1 LVAFLPAKR
10 LDRFSY
16 LLYNDFVVI
25 DGDNIMIIRRETLN
39 EIASMR
45 YAGKSVEYIA
55 AALGLL
61 ASDVA
66 AALKAWKL

>member
-1 LVAFLPAKR
+1 
-10 LDRFSY
+10 
-16 LLYNDFVVI
+16 
-25 DGDNIMIIRRETLN
+25 MIIRRETLN
-39 EIASMR
+39 EISTMR

>member
-1 LVAFLPAKR
+1 LVAFLPDKI
-10 LDRFSY
+10 LDRVLQ
-16 LLYNDFVVI
+16 LLYNEFVVI